1 MRTVTFNCRQKWIE
15 LRLSYLNFE
24 PLNYPAIYNLM
35 KLIKI
40 LPLYKSCLASS
51 FAPDHCQG
59 RGWLGPFMTPSIL
72 LNTAPCPPHLLSWVA
87 WRGHEFQVVVVVVD
101 PRMVIACCAKAL
113 WPFEVLGLP
122 LSSLLPW
129 QMVCLGEVVGSQG
142 RSWPV
147 LDNWWKSTVKS
158 GWQWWLGR
166 RMVVERLLLKLQSPG
181 MVPSS
186 SI

>member
-1 MRTVTFNCRQKWIE
+1 
-15 LRLSYLNFE
+15 
-24 PLNYPAIYNLM
+24 M
-35 KLIKI
+35 KLTKI
-40 LPLYKSCLASS
+40 LPPNKSCLASS

-72 LNTAPCPPHLLSWVA
+72 LNTAPCPHLLSWVT
-87 WRGHEFQVVVVVVD
+87 WRGHEFQVVVVMVN

-113 WPFEVLGLP
+113 RPFEVLGLP
-122 LSSLLPW
+122 LSSLLPGWIGPW
-129 QMVCLGEVVGSQG
+129 QVVCLGEVVGSQG
-142 RSWPV
+142 RSRPV

-166 RMVVERLLLKLQSPG
+166 RMVMELLLLKLQIPG
-181 MVPSS
+181 MAPSG